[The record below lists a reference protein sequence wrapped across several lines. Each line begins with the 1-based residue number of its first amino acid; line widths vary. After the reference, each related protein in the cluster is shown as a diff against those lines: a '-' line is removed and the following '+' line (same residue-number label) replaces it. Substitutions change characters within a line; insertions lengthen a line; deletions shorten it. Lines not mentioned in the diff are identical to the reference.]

1 MGHGGHPR
9 TQANETTFEPSR
21 TCRPLP
27 AAWTSSCGLHGSG
40 SRILTSGPRGL
51 TALASAEPA
60 VIIAGLICPAQVSQA
75 PGHTASLAVGHGHAH
90 PAQRGTPIRRFPR
103 AQEIRGGGE
112 APIRRGCAPI
122 V

>member
-1 MGHGGHPR
+1 MGLGGHPR

-75 PGHTASLAVGHGHAH
+75 PGHTASLAVGHGPPPPPH
-90 PAQRGTPIRRFPR
+90 RGNPLPRFPKAR
-103 AQEIRGGGE
+103 ETPGGG
-112 APIRRGCAPI
+112 G
-122 V
+122 

>member
-1 MGHGGHPR
+1 MGLGEHPR

-75 PGHTASLAVGHGHAH
+75 PGHTASLAVAPG
-90 PAQRGTPIRRFPR
+90 PPPPPPRGNAPR
-103 AQEIRGGGE
+103 ALPPTPR
-112 APIRRGCAPI
+112 P
-122 V
+122 

>member
-1 MGHGGHPR
+1 MGLGGHPR
-9 TQANETTFEPSR
+9 TQANETSFEPSR
-21 TCRPLP
+21 TCRPVP

-75 PGHTASLAVGHGHAH
+75 PGHTASLAVAHGHAH
-90 PAQRGTPIRRFPR
+90 PAQRGTPIRRFQR
-103 AQEIRGGGE
+103 AQELRVGAE
-112 APIRRGCAPI
+112 APIRWVCAPI

>member
-1 MGHGGHPR
+1 MGLGEHPR

-75 PGHTASLAVGHGHAH
+75 PGHTASLAGAPCH
-90 PAQRGTPIRRFPR
+90 PPPPPRGKPLPPPPHTPSLPLPP
-103 AQEIRGGGE
+103 A
-112 APIRRGCAPI
+112 APT
-122 V
+122 